1 MSEGINAESLI
12 ALSDRLRAKSAQNHE
27 RLELVTSCEG
37 LPWLAHV
44 PAARE
49 SCIAILASS
58 DPKERSMPCELG
70 MSSMEVPS
78 AVTTFRRW
86 WPKAVIAMGD
96 PGQPDPRKPLKPGI
110 VQWRFDGVKAS
121 PALNPPSTA
130 GSAAIA
136 AHFAGLPWEPPPMMY
151 DAAAPL
157 ADIEVEDLL
166 ASMVHPPPL
175 PAGRWDRL
183 PGLWERYIQAWCCL
197 GLLHHRPEQPW
208 SASTRRQMLVELA
221 YGVEDWITEAA
232 LYALI
237 AAAWVDPACRSDV
250 AGLVETRYLMM
261 REAAETRPLTI
272 GVSVAQLVYIT
283 PEMPSDTLRHAVEMT
298 AAFQEWPGN
307 GSAALDGSPVPPP
320 RRSSLLDRLRRR

>member
-12 ALSDRLRAKSAQNHE
+12 ALADRLQAKSAQSHE

-44 PAARE
+44 PAATE
-49 SCIAILASS
+49 SCINILAQT
-58 DPKERSMPCELG
+58 DPKTRSMPCELG
-70 MSSMEVPS
+70 ISSMEVPS
-78 AVTTFRRW
+78 ALTTFRRW
-86 WPKAVIAMGD
+86 WPKAYIAMGD

-110 VQWRFDGVKAS
+110 VQWRFDGVNAS
-121 PALNPPSTA
+121 PALGPPSTA

-136 AHFAGLPWEPPPMMY
+136 AHFVGLPWAPPPMMY
-151 DAAAPL
+151 DAAGPL
-157 ADIEVEDLL
+157 ADIEADDLL
-166 ASMVHPPPL
+166 ASMVHPPQM

-183 PGLWERYIQAWCCL
+183 PGSWERYIQAWCCL

-208 SASTRRQMLVELA
+208 SASTRRQMLIDLA

-237 AAAWVDPACRSDV
+237 TAAWVDPACRSDV

-283 PEMPSDTLRHAVEMT
+283 PGMPSETLQHAVDLT

-307 GSAALDGSPVPPP
+307 GSGALGGSPAPPP
-320 RRSSLLDRLRRR
+320 RQRSLLDRLRRR